1 MKKLFRR
8 RRRSGNG
15 VSSAQDLYIMVNLP
29 FLWVW
34 KIGISR
40 NAADRARQVSK
51 NVPGWMVTVAA
62 VRLRHAY
69 AIEQFLLRV
78 TAWAQVDIFGRKDRE
93 YRHILAGLPVLVVV
107 LLLLVLKYVFYV
119 ALLVGLLYWLG
130 S

>member
-1 MKKLFRR
+1 M
-8 RRRSGNG
+8 
-15 VSSAQDLYIMVNLP
+15 INLP

-40 NAADRARQVSK
+40 NAEDRARQVSRK
-51 NVPGWMVTVAA
+51 IPGRMFTVAA
-62 VRLRHAY
+62 VRLRQAY

-93 YRHILAGLPVLVVV
+93 YRHILAGIPVLFVV

-119 ALLVGLLYWLG
+119 AILVGLLYWLG